1 MLLKKRG
8 LLPNQCPKDTKQTHK
23 ITKTLFRLCL
33 SGSFFICLEI
43 EYLALRK
50 EEILL
55 CYMSLSIQEF
65 NDIINFVLKEKN
77 NLLNLGIFFV
87 LQTNSNK

>member
-8 LLPNQCPKDTKQTHK
+8 ILPNQCPKDTKQTHK
-23 ITKTLFRLCL
+23 ITKTLFRLRL

-55 CYMSLSIQEF
+55 C
-65 NDIINFVLKEKN
+65 
-77 NLLNLGIFFV
+77 
-87 LQTNSNK
+87 